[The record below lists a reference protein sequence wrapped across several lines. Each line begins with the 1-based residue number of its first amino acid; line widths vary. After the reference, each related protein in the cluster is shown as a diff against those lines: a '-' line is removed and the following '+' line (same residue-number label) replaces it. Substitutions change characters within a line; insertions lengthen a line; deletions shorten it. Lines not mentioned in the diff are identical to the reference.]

1 MSKRLGKVESYKV
14 KQGIFAGIVLVLVV
28 AAYFLWQ
35 NASSVAGTVLLGGF
49 LVLFFVVV
57 RQYDYLLTLKE
68 YERAVIYRL
77 GRVNRVGGPGWA
89 TLLPMFESFKLVDLR
104 TQTLDVPPQSVIT
117 RDNIVVK
124 IDAVVYLFVKKDPS
138 SIINSVVE
146 VDDYRRGATQFVQ
159 SKIRDVAGGLT
170 LAELISDVEKL
181 NDNLRKQLEQISS
194 SWGVS
199 VESVEIQTLDV
210 PKEIEEAFAKRAAAE
225 QNKLAQIQKALGMQ
239 AEIDSIRQAAEKL
252 DDRSLGYFYIKALE
266 VLGQVAST
274 KFILPME
281 LTSLIQNLSDK
292 TKKAHSKKD
301 LEGLFEQYAPLLHD
315 LVQKGAAKKGT
326 KKVFPKGKKKN

>member
-14 KQGIFAGIVLVLVV
+14 KQGIFAGIILVLVV
-28 AAYFLWQ
+28 TGYFLWQ
-35 NASSVAGTVLLGGF
+35 NASSVAATVLVGGF

-57 RQYDYLLTLKE
+57 RTYDYLLTLKE

-77 GRVNRVGGPGWA
+77 GRVNRVGGPGW
-89 TLLPMFESFKLVDLR
+89 TFMIPVFESFKLVDLR

-138 SIINSVVE
+138 SIINSVIE

-170 LAELISDVEKL
+170 LSELISDVEKL

-225 QNKLAQIQKALGMQ
+225 QNKLAQMQKALGMQ

-266 VLGQVAST
+266 VLGQGAST

-281 LTSLIQNLSDK
+281 LTSLIQNLSEK
-292 TKKAHSKKD
+292 TKGAHSKKQ
-301 LEGLFEQYAPLLHD
+301 LENVFEQYAPVLNSILEKNKSD
-315 LVQKGAAKKGT
+315 K
-326 KKVFPKGKKKN
+326 KGKKKK